1 NVVRL
6 RDVTVYST
14 ELEADADGERPFLR
28 RSECPVEISA
38 AVTQAVMIMEAH
50 ERRDDSVGLDNF
62 AMFGDGYVPE
72 APLDGVTHVPFPV
85 FERRAFLHHHRQGE
99 GSPTTAAHL
108 VRKWAHV
115 DFALYGPVDAENVE
129 AKLFQQGAQVCEQG

>member
-1 NVVRL
+1 KIGNAQHRCSSSRLPLVDRALSHDDIHWDIVGL
-6 RDVTVYST
+6 RDVAIHSA

-72 APLDGVTHVPFPV
+72 APLDG
-85 FERRAFLHHHRQGE
+85 
-99 GSPTTAAHL
+99 
-108 VRKWAHV
+108 
-115 DFALYGPVDAENVE
+115 
-129 AKLFQQGAQVCEQG
+129 